1 MDNNI
6 NSINSSD
13 NSNMG
18 INESDEG
25 IIGLSEVDL
34 GNKDQTDYDELITFN
49 HTFFN
54 YKIAEMISPFSKEK
68 EFALLVKNEFISANI
83 SVDIKSLSDTE
94 IKKMVTQRMN
104 NFNDSEGFKITIVEN
119 FSYYIEQIGLEET
132 VEIILPKI
140 LNIPN
145 EKEIIIE
152 RFLENFQKILVEL
165 NKFGP
170 EGNKIIKTQLINV
183 LENIYRV
190 NIKSNKILDLCNE
203 ALVELTKYIE
213 ESERGQYI
221 LTIVIQMAHEEEHDN
236 YRINATKLFNNLAKI
251 LGRDLLEQY
260 VVPQVASFADDHE
273 CKVRKSVAENL
284 INICEGISPE
294 CFKKKML
301 PLYEKISKDSMW
313 NVRKVAVEILPK
325 ITKLCDKEIISTKL
339 LNIFKNFCQDQKNF
353 VRYEAVEIF
362 GEFLS
367 LLDKNDIKNY
377 SQLLDFYINTIEECT
392 KSNKKDDITIIQK
405 CAYNFPAVLVMYGAE
420 NWDKLKPCFVKMAEQ
435 KEDRIKLPLAASLGE
450 LSKILGNEITEND
463 LLDFVDK
470 FYKGNSEMKMK
481 ILAILPDII
490 RNISSNKKNQY
501 LENIK
506 IMIGNK
512 DDKWRKRLAYSKI
525 IGKFH
530 NTYSD
535 TIIYKRVFPIA
546 INFCFDDVHTIREKS
561 AGHNSRILLQLLTG
575 KEDYKKKTYTIVKSF
590 AQSINFSYRQLFI
603 LMCKHLFESEELY
616 KNYIAPL
623 LLDLAYDNIVNV
635 RISLSKFVEKIIK
648 KNKFEYLKNDETMR
662 KIVSILRKD
671 KNNEVKRH
679 MKDLN
684 DIKDIDVE
692 LGVYVN
698 DKFVDI
704 MKYVSDEFG
713 ITKNVPL
720 ESIVRETS
728 NSVKVNKGEKKNDEN
743 NISTKVENNN
753 KINNVSQ
760 DQVLVDNPVI
770 PLQNNNNINNNNV
783 EKNNGQNINNQTPKN
798 EEKHD
803 NQNFNT
809 PNTEKV
815 DDKKDENQISNNE
828 EKNNEQNDN
837 NQTPNSNENK
847 EETKEA

>member
-1 MDNNI
+1 MMDNL
-6 NSINSSD
+6 NSINSND
-13 NSNMG
+13 NSNLG
-18 INESDEG
+18 INEITDEG

-34 GNKDQTDYDELITFN
+34 GNKDQTDYDELISFN

-54 YKIAEMISPFSKEK
+54 YRIAEMESPLTKDK
-68 EFALLVKNEFISANI
+68 EFALLIKNEFLSANI
-83 SVDIKSLSDTE
+83 TVDIKSLSDSE
-94 IKKMVTQRMN
+94 IKKMTKQRIN
-104 NFNDSEGFKITIVEN
+104 NFNESESQKITIVEN
-119 FSYYIEQIGLEET
+119 FSYYIEQIGLEDT

-145 EKEIIIE
+145 EKEIIVE

-165 NKFGP
+165 NKFGA
-170 EGNKIIKTQLINV
+170 EGQKLIKTQLIDV
-183 LENIYRV
+183 LENIYRA
-190 NIKSNKILDLCNE
+190 NIKSTKILDLCNA

-213 ESERGQYI
+213 ENERGQYI

-325 ITKLCDKEIISTKL
+325 ITKLCDKEIISSKL
-339 LNIFKNFCQDQKNF
+339 LNIFKSFCQDQKNF

-367 LLDKNDIKNY
+367 LLDKDDIKNY
-377 SQLLDFYINTIEECT
+377 TQLLDFYINTIEECT
-392 KSNKKDDITIIQK
+392 KNNKKDDLTIIKK
-405 CAYNFPAVLVMYGAE
+405 CAYNFPAVLVMYGPE

-435 KEDRIKLPLAASLGE
+435 KEERIKLPLAASLGE
-450 LSKILGNEITEND
+450 LSKILGNEVTEND

-470 FYKGNSEMKMK
+470 FYKGNSDMKMK
-481 ILAILPDII
+481 ILGILPDII

-512 DDKWRKRLAYSKI
+512 EDKWRKRLAYSKI

-623 LLDLAYDNIVNV
+623 LLDLAYDKIINV
-635 RISLSKFVEKIIK
+635 RISLSKFIEKIIK

-662 KIVSILRKD
+662 KIVTILRKD
-671 KNNEVKRH
+671 TNNEVTRY

-684 DIKDIDVE
+684 DIKDIDVQ

-698 DKFVDI
+698 DKFIDI

-728 NSVKVNKGEKKNDEN
+728 NSIKVNKDEVTN
-743 NISTKVENNN
+743 NENIISTKNNN
-753 KINNVSQ
+753 NDINNGN
-760 DQVLVDNPVI
+760 VLVDNPVI
-770 PLQNNNNINNNNV
+770 PLQNNINNNNDNKHDV
-783 EKNNGQNINNQTPKN
+783 KNLEYQTPKS
-798 EEKHD
+798 EENKHD
-803 NQNFNT
+803 DQVVNT
-809 PNTEKV
+809 STPEK
-815 DDKKDENQISNNE
+815 DDKNVDNQISNE

-837 NQTPNSNENK
+837 NQTSGSNEK
-847 EETKEA
+847 EETKES

>member
-1 MDNNI
+1 MENI

-13 NSNMG
+13 SSNME
-18 INESDEG
+18 INDVSDEG

-54 YKIAEMISPFSKEK
+54 YKIAEMISPFSKDK

-83 SVDIKSLSDTE
+83 TVDIKSLSDTE

-104 NFNDSEGFKITIVEN
+104 NFNDSESFKITIVEN
-119 FSYYIEQIGLEET
+119 FSYYIEQIGLEDT

-140 LNIPN
+140 INIPN

-170 EGNKIIKTQLINV
+170 EGNKLIKTQLIDV

-190 NIKSNKILDLCNE
+190 NIKSNKILDLCNI

-273 CKVRKSVAENL
+273 CKVRKSVAENF
-284 INICEGISPE
+284 INICEGISSE

-301 PLYEKISKDSMW
+301 PVYEKLSKDSMW

-325 ITKLCDKEIISTKL
+325 ITKLCDKEIISSKL
-339 LNIFKNFCQDQKNF
+339 LDIFKNFCQDQKNF

-367 LLDKNDIKNY
+367 LLDKDDIKNY
-377 SQLLDFYINTIEECT
+377 SQLLDFYINTIEECS

-405 CAYNFPAVLVMYGAE
+405 CAYNFPAVLVMYGVE
-420 NWDKLKPCFVKMAEQ
+420 NWEKLKPCFVKMAEQ
-435 KEDRIKLPLAASLGE
+435 KEDKIKLPLAASLGE

-470 FYKGNSEMKMK
+470 FYKGNSEIKMK

-512 DDKWRKRLAYSKI
+512 DDKWRKRLSYSKI

-635 RISLSKFVEKIIK
+635 RISLSKFIEKIIK

-662 KIVSILRKD
+662 KIVTILRKD

-720 ESIVRETS
+720 ESVVRVTS
-728 NSVKVNKGEKKNDEN
+728 NSIKVNKDEIKNNEN
-743 NISTKVENNN
+743 IISTKENNN
-753 KINNVSQ
+753 KENEINNVNK
-760 DQVLVDNPVI
+760 DQMELVDNPEI
-770 PLQNNNNINNNNV
+770 PLNNNINNNNEQKHDEHNV
-783 EKNNGQNINNQTPKN
+783 NNQTPKN

-803 NQNFNT
+803 DQNVNT
-809 PNTEKV
+809 PTPIKE
-815 DDKKDENQISNNE
+815 DDKKVENNE
-828 EKNNEQNDN
+828 EKKTEQNDN
-837 NQTPNSNENK
+837 NQTPDSKENK

>member
-1 MDNNI
+1 MMDNL
-6 NSINSSD
+6 NSINSND
-13 NSNMG
+13 NSNLG
-18 INESDEG
+18 INEITDEG

-34 GNKDQTDYDELITFN
+34 GNKDQTDYDELISFN

-54 YKIAEMISPFSKEK
+54 YRIAEMESPLTKDK
-68 EFALLVKNEFISANI
+68 EFALLIKNEFLSANI
-83 SVDIKSLSDTE
+83 TVDIKSLSDSE
-94 IKKMVTQRMN
+94 IKKMTKQRIN
-104 NFNDSEGFKITIVEN
+104 NFNESESQKITIVEN
-119 FSYYIEQIGLEET
+119 FSYYIEQIGLEDT

-145 EKEIIIE
+145 EKEIIVE

-165 NKFGP
+165 NKFGA
-170 EGNKIIKTQLINV
+170 EGQKLIKTQLIDV
-183 LENIYRV
+183 LENIYRA
-190 NIKSNKILDLCNE
+190 NIKSTKILDLCNA

-213 ESERGQYI
+213 ENERGQYI

-325 ITKLCDKEIISTKL
+325 ITKLCDKEIISSKL
-339 LNIFKNFCQDQKNF
+339 LNIFKSFCQDQKNF

-377 SQLLDFYINTIEECT
+377 TQLLDFYINTIEECT
-392 KSNKKDDITIIQK
+392 KNNKKDDLTIIKK
-405 CAYNFPAVLVMYGAE
+405 CAYNFPAVLVMYGPE

-435 KEDRIKLPLAASLGE
+435 KEEKIKLPLAASLGE
-450 LSKILGNEITEND
+450 LSKILGNEVTEND

-470 FYKGNSEMKMK
+470 FYKENNSEMKMK
-481 ILAILPDII
+481 ILGILPDII

-512 DDKWRKRLAYSKI
+512 EDKWRKRLAYSKI

-623 LLDLAYDNIVNV
+623 LLDLAYDKIINV
-635 RISLSKFVEKIIK
+635 RISLSKFIEKIIK
-648 KNKFEYLKNDETMR
+648 KNKFNYLKNDETMR
-662 KIVSILRKD
+662 KIVTILRKD
-671 KNNEVKRH
+671 TNNEVNCY

-684 DIKDIDVE
+684 DIKDIDVQ

-698 DKFVDI
+698 DKFIDI

-728 NSVKVNKGEKKNDEN
+728 NSIKVNKDEVTN
-743 NISTKVENNN
+743 NENIISTKNNN
-753 KINNVSQ
+753 NDINNGN
-760 DQVLVDNPVI
+760 VLVDNPVI
-770 PLQNNNNINNNNV
+770 PLQNNINNNNDNKHDV
-783 EKNNGQNINNQTPKN
+783 KNLEYQTPKS
-798 EEKHD
+798 EENKHD
-803 NQNFNT
+803 DQVVNT
-809 PNTEKV
+809 TTPEK
-815 DDKKDENQISNNE
+815 DDKNVDNQISNE

-837 NQTPNSNENK
+837 NQTSGSNEK
-847 EETKEA
+847 EETKES